1 MIGAR
6 CRLVGTDI
14 EGMVVGI
21 QHYLGDQSRYAVRYW
36 LTGPQE
42 RWFTAGE
49 ISFESRE
56 AEGNILHIDRRAA

>member
-36 LTGPQE
+36 LAGPQE

-49 ISFESRE
+49 ISFEGRE
-56 AEGNILHIDRRAA
+56 ADSNVVDFRRTA